1 MPLETDPQAS
11 SAGKKPPSLA
21 EQAFATAKILLLEAR
36 YLEASG
42 CWTYSP
48 PRGSKDTSLDPR

>member
-21 EQAFATAKILLLEAR
+21 EQAFGTVKIVLLLAAV
-36 YLEASG
+36 LG
-42 CWTYSP
+42 
-48 PRGSKDTSLDPR
+48 GIGLLDIIAT